1 MFEKGVM
8 VRHRGPPARVT
19 WEVVMD
25 VNIHGRNVGITDR
38 FETYVDSKTEKVAG
52 LLPKAQSFEV
62 RVSRL
67 SDRSPK
73 HGDRVEITLV
83 APGVVIRAESSG
95 ADKYSAFDMA
105 YGRVLE
111 RIRRAKSRSHDRR
124 GRGRIS
130 LGDAAASD
138 FAAVDVTPA
147 PAEVIDAVA
156 TGSVPVTGEQEEQYT
171 PVVIRSKEFP
181 AERLTVEEAVDQM
194 ELVGHDFF
202 LFVEHE
208 TAKPSVVYRRK
219 GWNYGVISL
228 AE

>member
-1 MFEKGVM
+1 
-8 VRHRGPPARVT
+8 
-19 WEVVMD
+19 MD
-25 VNIHGRNVGITDR
+25 VNIRGKNVGITDR
-38 FETYVDSKTEKVAG
+38 FENYVESKTEKVAG
-52 LLPKAQSFEV
+52 LLPKAQAFEV

-73 HGDRVEITLV
+73 HGDRVEITLIG
-83 APGVVIRAESSG
+83 PGPVIRAESSAG
-95 ADKYSAFDMA
+95 DKYSAFDMA

-111 RIRRAKSRSHDRR
+111 RIRRMKDKKNDRR

-130 LGDAAASD
+130 LADAAAHD
-138 FAAVDVTPA
+138 FSEVDITPA

-156 TGSVPVTGEQEEQYT
+156 TGDVTEIQTEGEAAYT

-181 AERLTVEEAVDQM
+181 AEKLSVEEAVDQM

-202 LFVEHE
+202 LFIDSGSD
-208 TAKPSVVYRRK
+208 KPSVVYRRK

-228 AE
+228 ADA